1 MVSYSQFSEIK
12 IPNPNPKEQQK
23 IANTLSSLD
32 DLIKEQVDKIEQLKL
47 HKKGLMRGLFPK
59 VKV

>member
-1 MVSYSQFSEIK
+1 MRVLILKSIKGTVIKVPNKSE
-12 IPNPNPKEQQK
+12 EQQK

-47 HKKGLMRGLFPK
+47 HKKG
-59 VKV
+59 